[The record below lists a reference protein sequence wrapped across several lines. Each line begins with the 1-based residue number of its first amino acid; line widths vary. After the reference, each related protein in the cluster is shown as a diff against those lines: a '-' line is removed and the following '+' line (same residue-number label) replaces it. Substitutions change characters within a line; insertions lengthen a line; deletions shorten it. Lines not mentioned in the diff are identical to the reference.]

1 MMHSSVVSSQI
12 LLALLIGHHKA
23 SFAFVRL
30 GYIYR
35 NVGCETVSV
44 ELIDLGISV
53 WFRMLTRIRQEGKLK
68 T

>member
-12 LLALLIGHHKA
+12 QLALLIGHHKA

-44 ELIDLGISV
+44 ELIDLGITDSTKINRPGHNI
-53 WFRMLTRIRQEGKLK
+53 RMY
-68 T
+68 